1 MIKNILITGGNGYI
15 GSHLCVNLLELG
27 YNVTVVDNLI
37 NSSKKNLIKLKK
49 ISKKRFFFIMKILEK
64 QKNYLTY

>member
-37 NSSKKNLIKLKK
+37 NSSKKNLNKIKKNFKK
-49 ISKKRFFFIMKILEK
+49 KFFFL
-64 QKNYLTY
+64 